1 MTADAV
7 GGVWTY
13 ALDLARAL
21 GEAGATTVLAV
32 LGPAPTEDQASAAR
46 AVPGLVMLDTG
57 LPLDWTATT
66 SADLREAG
74 QALAALARE
83 RAVDLVHLN
92 SPALAA
98 EAEFAA
104 PVVGACHSCLATWW
118 DAVRQGP
125 PPVDFAWRIAA
136 QGAGYRACAALV
148 APTKAFADATAR
160 AYGVA
165 APTVV
170 RNGRAPCARP
180 AAKADHRFVI
190 ASGRLWDDA
199 KGAAV
204 LNAAAALTPA
214 PVFAAG
220 PLQGPTGGEAQLQRL
235 RTLGRLDPDEL
246 AGWLAGAP
254 VFASAALYE
263 PFGLGVLEAAQ
274 AGCALVLSDIPTHR
288 ELWDEAARFVPPG
301 DARALA
307 DALQEVLDDP
317 ELAAELRAAAQV
329 RAADYTVEAM
339 SAGVLEVYRQ
349 VLGAGRAAA

>member
-21 GEAGATTVLAV
+21 GEAGATTTLAV
-32 LGPAPTEDQASAAR
+32 LGPSPTEDQASAAR
-46 AVPGLVMLDTG
+46 AVPGLVVLDTG
-57 LPLDWTATT
+57 LPLDWTAATP
-66 SADLREAG
+66 AELREAG
-74 QALAALARE
+74 RALAALARE
-83 RAVDLVHLN
+83 RGADLVHLN

-98 EAEFAA
+98 EAEFTA

-118 DAVRQGP
+118 DAVRHGP
-125 PPVDFAWRIAA
+125 PPVDFAWRVAA

-148 APTKAFADATAR
+148 APSNAFAEATAR
-160 AYGVA
+160 AYAVP
-165 APTVV
+165 APSVV
-170 RNGRAPCARP
+170 RNGRLASPRTP
-180 AAKADHRFVI
+180 AKADHRFVM

-220 PLQGPTGGEAQLQRL
+220 PLQGPSGGEVRLARL

-274 AGCALVLSDIPTHR
+274 AACALVLSDIPTHR
-288 ELWDEAARFVPPG
+288 ELWDDAARFVPPG
-301 DARALA
+301 DACALA
-307 DALQEVLDDP
+307 DALQAVLDDP
-317 ELAAELRAAAQV
+317 ELATSLGAAAQA

-349 VLGAGRAAA
+349 VLAAGRAAA